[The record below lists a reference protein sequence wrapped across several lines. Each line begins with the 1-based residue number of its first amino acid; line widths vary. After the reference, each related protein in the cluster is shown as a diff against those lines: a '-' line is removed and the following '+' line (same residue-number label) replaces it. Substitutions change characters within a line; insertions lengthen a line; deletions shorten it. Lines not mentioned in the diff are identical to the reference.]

1 MTNEILIS
9 LSDINNNT
17 NNNIN
22 AGLDHNSDLTITVF
36 ERPSAHIYKRCRIQL
51 LIKVHFYFTLEIKTY

>member
-1 MTNEILIS
+1 MTNEILMS

-22 AGLDHNSDLTITVF
+22 AGLDHNSGLTIAVF
-36 ERPSAHIYKRCRIQL
+36 EARV
-51 LIKVHFYFTLEIKTY
+51 LIFISTAVYNC